1 MFSWLTTTTLGKWIA
16 TIIISMVPVIE
27 LRLGIPYG
35 VGFGL
40 PYWEAF
46 IAAFIGNMIP
56 IPFILLL
63 LRRIFEWLKTYDKTR
78 GLVEKL
84 EQRAHLKGEKVAK
97 YREIGLFIL
106 VAIPLPGTGAWT
118 GALVASVLDIRM
130 KKALPII
137 ALGVLTAGL
146 IVLLI
151 SHGVKTIV

>member
-27 LRLGIPYG
+27 LRAGIPYG

>member
-27 LRLGIPYG
+27 LRAGIPYG

-63 LRRIFEWLKTYDKTR
+63 LRRIFAWLKTYDKTR